1 MEKGLIHIYHGDGK
15 GKTTAAVGLAV
26 RAAGAGM
33 RVLFTQF
40 MKSGGSSELTVL
52 KNVENI
58 EVNVVKNSYGFT
70 WNMTD
75 DNRVKLKS
83 ENDKAVA
90 SLIMAV
96 KEGRYQLL
104 VLDEIMSAYQGGL
117 VDKEQ
122 VLALMQ
128 LCKGKTEL
136 VLTGRNP
143 ADELKDM
150 ADYITQM
157 QCERHPY
164 EKGVDARLGIEL

>member
-33 RVLFTQF
+33 CVLFTQF
-40 MKSGGSSELTVL
+40 MKSGGSSELAVL
-52 KNVENI
+52 KNLENI
-58 EVNVVKNSYGFT
+58 EINVIKNTYGFT

-75 DNRVKLKS
+75 DDKRRLKA

-90 SLIMAV
+90 ALITTV

-104 VLDEIMSAYQGGL
+104 VLDEIMSAYQSGL

-122 VLALMQ
+122 VLALLQ
-128 LCKGKTEL
+128 LCRGKTEL

-157 QCERHPY
+157 QSERHPY

>member
-52 KNVENI
+52 KNIENI

-75 DNRVKLKS
+75 DSRVKLKS